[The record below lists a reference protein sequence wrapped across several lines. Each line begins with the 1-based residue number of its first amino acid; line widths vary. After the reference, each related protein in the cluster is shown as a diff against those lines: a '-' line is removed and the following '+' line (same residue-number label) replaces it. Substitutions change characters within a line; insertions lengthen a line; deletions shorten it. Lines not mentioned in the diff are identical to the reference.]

1 MVIIIN
7 SSQIKLQL
15 RKSILNKRSALK
27 KSFVKQQ
34 SQTIRGEL
42 LAELKKLAPTN
53 VLVYLSF
60 DNEVETFGLV
70 SGIMDNQI
78 NVFVPRYFED
88 TGDWRLVKLENL
100 DDLEK
105 GPFGI
110 PQPKSSEA
118 VTSDS
123 VDVAI
128 IPGVAFD
135 KKGVRLGYGKGIFDK
150 LLAKS
155 TAFKIGAAYDFQI
168 VEKLPR
174 EKHDLVMDLVVTEK
188 RVYSFRHP
196 GVATTT

>member
-15 RKSILNKRSALK
+15 RKSILNKRAALE

-34 SQTIRGEL
+34 SRTITGKL
-42 LAELKKLAPTN
+42 LAEIKKLAPTN

-110 PQPKSSEA
+110 PQPKS
-118 VTSDS
+118 TSIS
-123 VDVAI
+123 FNSIDVAI

-135 KKGVRLGYGKGIFDK
+135 QKGVRLGYGKGVFDK

-155 TAFKIGAAYDFQI
+155 TAFKIGAAFDFQI

-188 RVYSFRHP
+188 RVIEFR
-196 GVATTT
+196 V